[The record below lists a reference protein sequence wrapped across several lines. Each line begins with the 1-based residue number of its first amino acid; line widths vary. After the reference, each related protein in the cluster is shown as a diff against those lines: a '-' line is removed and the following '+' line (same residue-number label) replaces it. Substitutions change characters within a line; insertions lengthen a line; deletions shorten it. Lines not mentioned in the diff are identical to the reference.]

1 MQTNNSKIL
10 YNEYVMGDIDYY
22 ESLEESYIIY
32 DDSQEWY
39 NKIDESEADV
49 WVAVVWG
56 SVTVAHDTLDVD
68 GLGSNPSSRTH
79 TRFTKVA

>member
-39 NKIDESEADV
+39 NKIDESEAD
-49 WVAVVWG
+49 
-56 SVTVAHDTLDVD
+56 D
-68 GLGSNPSSRTH
+68 
-79 TRFTKVA
+79 